1 MNTFDRLAK
10 ILLKTYKV
18 DPATLT
24 PELALEELGVDSLGV
39 GLMLFDVEDEFKIK
53 FTRDP
58 GPLRTLGDVVLYI
71 DGVIL
76 GQRHESPS
84 HHDSSLPVS

>member
-1 MNTFDRLAK
+1 MSTFDRLAK

-18 DPATLT
+18 DPATLA
-24 PELALEELGVDSLGV
+24 PELSLEELGVDSLGV
-39 GLMLFDVEDEFKIK
+39 GLMLFDVEDEFKMK
-53 FTRDP
+53 FTREP

-76 GQRHESPS
+76 GQLHESPS
-84 HHDSSLPVS
+84 QAPSLPVS